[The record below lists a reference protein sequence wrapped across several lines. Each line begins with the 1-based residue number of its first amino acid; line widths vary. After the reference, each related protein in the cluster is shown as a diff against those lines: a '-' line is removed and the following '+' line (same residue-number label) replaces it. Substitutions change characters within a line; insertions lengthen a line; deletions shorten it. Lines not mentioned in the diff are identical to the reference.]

1 MIDEVTSLKILG
13 KRPEIV
19 SIDLTSERGK
29 VKQNEDSKI
38 EVIRLILAQ
47 ATRSILTLRLY
58 RD

>member
-1 MIDEVTSLKILG
+1 MIDEVTSPKILG